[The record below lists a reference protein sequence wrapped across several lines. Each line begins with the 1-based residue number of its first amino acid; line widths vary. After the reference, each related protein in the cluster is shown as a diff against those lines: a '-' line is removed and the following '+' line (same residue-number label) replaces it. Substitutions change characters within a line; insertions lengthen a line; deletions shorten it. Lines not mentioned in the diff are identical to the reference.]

1 MTANLNTRLET
12 MNPVLAEIV
21 RTGKMVE
28 ADGRLHQVHSNIA
41 PEEVTFLATL
51 VRATKPKVTL
61 EVGLA
66 YGTSALTILDSV
78 DRNIHQKHI
87 CIDPYQNRL
96 PNWGG
101 RGLYNLERAGF
112 SRSVEFHEAR
122 SYEVLPRIL
131 AQSEIV
137 DFAFIDGWHTFDYVL
152 VDFFF
157 IDKLLRPGGTVVLD
171 DADSPP
177 IRKFLR
183 YVLTNLDYSIIPG
196 FSRPPSLKRNVYNA
210 VGSALN
216 RLGEATSLQRVVRG
230 VFRPE
235 FLNSNQRLGLNS
247 GCVALRKERNDRRH
261 WDYHAEF

>member
-1 MTANLNTRLET
+1 MTTNSNMRLET

-21 RTGKMVE
+21 RTGKMVD
-28 ADGRLHQVHSNIA
+28 ADGRPYQVHSNIA
-41 PEEVTFLATL
+41 PEEVMFLATL

-66 YGTSALTILDSV
+66 HGTSAVAILDSV

-96 PNWGG
+96 PDWGG

-122 SYEVLPRIL
+122 SYEVLPGIL

-137 DFAFIDGWHTFDYVL
+137 DFAFIDGWHTFDYVM

-157 IDKLLRPGGTVVLD
+157 IDKLLRPGGTVVMD

-216 RLGEATSLQRVVRG
+216 RLGDATSLQQVVRG
-230 VFRPE
+230 LFRPE
-235 FLNSNQRLGLNS
+235 FLNSNERLGLNS

-261 WDYHAEF
+261 WEHHAEF